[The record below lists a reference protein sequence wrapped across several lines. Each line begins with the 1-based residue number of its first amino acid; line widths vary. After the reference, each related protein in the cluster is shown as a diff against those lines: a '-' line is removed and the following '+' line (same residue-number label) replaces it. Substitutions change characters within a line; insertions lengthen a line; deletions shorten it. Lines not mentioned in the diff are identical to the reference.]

1 MNELVENEYV
11 GSMFDCLL
19 QPSGS
24 EDLVL
29 SLILCDM

>member
-11 GSMFDCLL
+11 GSMLDCLL
-19 QPSGS
+19 QASGS
-24 EDLVL
+24 GDLVL